1 MNKSPE
7 KNSVT
12 SLETAIEHVRDIV
25 SMFRRRGA
33 KTEHAIPDVATILG
47 LTPARTKSLFYRD
60 GVWRL
65 AEKEA
70 EKIER
75 RFVAHLDR
83 EISLTLEYAETLRA
97 KRDQIILG
105 LACKNQNYSR
115 PISGCSS
122 HGQRSHSAA

>member
-7 KNSVT
+7 KDSVT

-83 EISLTLEYAETLRA
+83 EIILSIEYTEQLRA
-97 KRDQIILG
+97 KRDQVELG
-105 LACKNQNYSR
+105 LACTRRNYSQ
-115 PISGCSS
+115 PSSGSRS
-122 HGQRSHSAA
+122 IGRRSHSAA